1 MKHTM
6 DFLRGQRHFLRGEYR
21 RSIMEF
27 GGALESGMDAA
38 SIHMPLGLAYFK
50 NANFSEAAAEARVA
64 RQQAELSALRDAVAE
79 KISEL
84 NLRTAILKQWVERR
98 EALLNAAGDE
108 LVKIY
113 GTLEPDVAAQ
123 QIVRLDVR
131 VATSILRKLKPA
143 AAGAILNAMEPKRAA
158 LLAKVISSAGAG
170 P

>member
-1 MKHTM
+1 MRRWLAMMMVAVPTLAQAEEPAPPPDVPNM
-6 DFLRGQRHFLRGEYR
+6 VTPTGQPRP
-21 RSIMEF
+21 
-27 GGALESGMDAA
+27 LERD
-38 SIHMPLGLAYFK
+38 YCV
-50 NANFSEAAAEARVA
+50 NFSEAAAEARVA